1 VAAPLPYLQTADD
14 GMNQVQSTWAAILN
28 PVLSSPLAT
37 PVLLRNVKLVAGAN
51 SISHT
56 LARRL
61 QGWQVVRVHGTAT
74 AIPLVS
80 NWTAWTPTG
89 TWVSNTTYT
98 GFRRITGDT
107 AEYIVKVALTG
118 APTAATLN
126 VTLPATDT
134 IDATKLISPYLP
146 SANSP
151 IGQSRTTAAAANALE
166 GIVVY
171 ASTTTVSPR
180 YFAVSGT
187 TIVGNPVTN
196 VAPGVFANGDGLYM
210 RFSVPLVGLS
220 TALVSS
226 PDIYDAQDSNPIP
239 DKTLTLVASAAATVD
254 LLVF

>member
-1 VAAPLPYLQTADD
+1 VAAPLPYIQTDDD
-14 GMNQVQSTWAAILN
+14 GMNQVQSTWATILN
-28 PVLSSPLAT
+28 PLLSQPMAQT
-37 PVLLRNVKLVAGAN
+37 VLLKNVKLVAGTN
-51 SISHT
+51 SVNHT

-61 QGWQVVRVHGTAT
+61 QGWQVVRVHGTTT
-74 AIPLVS
+74 AVPLVS

-98 GFRRITGDT
+98 GFRRVIGDT
-107 AEYIVKVALTG
+107 ADYIVKVATTG

-126 VTLPATDT
+126 ITLPTADT

-146 SANSP
+146 AVNSP
-151 IGQSRTTAAAANALE
+151 VGQARITAAAATVE
-166 GIVVY
+166 GLVVY
-171 ASTTTVSPR
+171 NSTTSVSPR
-180 YFAVSGT
+180 YFNVSGAV
-187 TIVGNPVTN
+187 IVGSTITN
-196 VAPGVFANGDGLYM
+196 LLPGVFANGDGLYM

-239 DKTLTLVASAAATVD
+239 DKTLTLVSSAAVTCD